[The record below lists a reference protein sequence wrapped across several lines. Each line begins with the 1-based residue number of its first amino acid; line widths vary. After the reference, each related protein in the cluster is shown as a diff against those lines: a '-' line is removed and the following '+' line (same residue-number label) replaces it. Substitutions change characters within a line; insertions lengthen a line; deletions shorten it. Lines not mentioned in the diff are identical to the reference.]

1 MPVHSR
7 AAVGRTAHMASTALE
22 KAREYSS
29 SLQKRL
35 STLRERGKEE
45 TRHLMQHGTA
55 LVGGF
60 AIGAA
65 EARYGE
71 GAVAGMDIPVA
82 VSAAAGV
89 AALSG
94 FGGADAAPYL
104 RGAVD
109 AGLAIWGYKEG
120 FSTMRERMTR
130 AGIPV
135 PAPRS

>member
-1 MPVHSR
+1 MQTIPGMS
-7 AAVGRTAHMASTALE
+7 STALM
-22 KAREYSS
+22 KAREYSA

-35 STLRERGKEE
+35 SNLRERGKEE
-45 TRHLMQHGTA
+45 SKHLMQHGTA
-55 LVGGF
+55 LVSGF

-71 GAVAGMDIPVA
+71 GAVMGMDVPVA

-94 FGGADAAPYL
+94 FGGQDAAPYL

-109 AGLAIWGYKEG
+109 AGLAVWGYKEG
-120 FSTMRERMTR
+120 FSTMRERMQR
-130 AGIPV
+130 AGIPI
-135 PAPRS
+135 PAPRAS